1 MSRQRYASMLG
12 RWIEVNCG
20 PLWERDYRAAGRLS
34 FHDAAR
40 EAEGLIASS
49 FEDFV
54 LARRRYLVMAAT
66 VWLLGVALFIV
77 VETQLTEGIAWTPW
91 VAAAIPPVMW
101 FFWAGPRGRA
111 ATFMRRL
118 PVLLPALDSAYLA
131 CVSLQPAERAAQLGE
146 ATQEFPLFAGCASAM
161 TSFRSL
167 ADSSAA

>member
-1 MSRQRYASMLG
+1 MDRQRYASMLG
-12 RWIEVNCG
+12 RWVEVNCG

-34 FHDAAR
+34 FRDAAR
-40 EAEGLIASS
+40 ETEVLIASS

-54 LARRRYLVMAAT
+54 LARRRYLVTAAI

-77 VETQLTEGIAWTPW
+77 LETQVTDGIAWTPW
-91 VAAAIPPVMW
+91 VAAAIPLVMW
-101 FFWAGPRGRA
+101 FFWAGPRGRT

-131 CVSLQPAERAAQLGE
+131 CVSLQTAQRADQLSE
-146 ATQEFPLFAGCASAM
+146 AAREFPLFAGCASAM